1 MSFRGLLRPG
11 QGFQLYRILRREC
24 GTTATGRPYTKQLE
38 TAGALYGI
46 VSKASPT
53 EIEKWKQASN
63 PITHT
68 IIQRGTEEVAKATD
82 VLELVP
88 EEPCEA
94 GEKPRRFLVKGK
106 PRDPGQLGHFIVYA
120 VEERDDLW

>member
-11 QGFQLYRILRREC
+11 QGFMLFRVLRREC
-24 GTTATGRPYTKQLE
+24 GTTNTGRPYTKELAQ
-38 TAGALYGI
+38 TGALYGI
-46 VSKASPT
+46 VSQASPR
-53 EIEKWKQASN
+53 EVEQWKQNGN

-68 IIQRGTEEVAKATD
+68 IVQRGTQECAKATD

-88 EEPCEA
+88 DGPCEA

-106 PRDPGQLGHFIVYA
+106 PHNPGELGHFLVYV
-120 VEERDDLW
+120 VEERADL